1 MLAPEGVPRHG
12 GRGRGLSTVDRSG
25 GRIYLL
31 RSKTEFRPNPSR
43 TGMPRRIHILPEKLA
58 NQIAA
63 GEVVERPASV
73 VKELVENALDAGATR
88 IEITV
93 RNGGKTEIRVS
104 DDGHGMGKEDAL
116 LSVDRHA
123 TSKIRAPEDLAA
135 IRTLGFRGEALPS
148 IASVSRFA
156 IETAERDGDG
166 TRVLVTAGQIAGVE
180 ECARRKGTS
189 VSVRSLFFNVPARA
203 KFLKSTATENRAIG
217 DVVTTLA
224 LAQPHVAF
232 TLDSGARETLALPA
246 TSTVGERIGGI
257 WGADAA
263 DELIP
268 VAHRDGRVA
277 LTGLVQRPHSS
288 RPGGRKAYFFV
299 NGRSFSDR
307 YLARAV
313 DRAYKTTI
321 PQGVY
326 PSFFLFVEVP
336 DGDVDVNVHP
346 AKAEVRF
353 RDRVGVERAL
363 EEGVRA
369 ALAGLE
375 STPSIGARAAESP
388 SAGDDAVPREHRYE
402 IRPGHGVG
410 MVREPVRP
418 WGTPPGASPGNESGA
433 ATTAVDPVEAQMAL
447 FVTGGGGGAPAAEPA
462 RTPVAELIGPA
473 AMMWQVH
480 NTYILAETR
489 QGLILVD
496 QHSAHERV
504 LFEEI
509 IHGFDTGELASQ
521 RLLFP
526 ITLRLSP
533 AEYAIVEQVRG
544 VLERAGFEVEPF
556 GGRAIIV
563 HSVPNPHPYFDAE
576 RCLREMIAELTGGSP
591 LVDSARTQHQRIALT
606 MACKGAIKAGQKLTQ
621 REMTELF
628 DRLFATELPYHDIHG
643 RPTVIQLSLAEL
655 HRRFGRSG

>member
-1 MLAPEGVPRHG
+1 
-12 GRGRGLSTVDRSG
+12 
-25 GRIYLL
+25 
-31 RSKTEFRPNPSR
+31 
-43 TGMPRRIHILPEKLA
+43 MPRRIHILPEKLA

-88 IEITV
+88 VEITV
-93 RNGGKTEIRVS
+93 RNGGKTEIRVG

-123 TSKIRAPEDLAA
+123 TSKIKSPDDLAA

-148 IASVSRFA
+148 IASVSRLVL
-156 IETAERDGDG
+156 ETAERDGDG
-166 TRVLVTAGQIAGVE
+166 TRVMVTAGQIAGVE
-180 ECARRKGTS
+180 ECARRRGTT

-203 KFLKSTATENRAIG
+203 KFLKSTAAENRAIG
-217 DVVTTLA
+217 EVVTTLA

-232 TLDSGARETLALPA
+232 TLDSGGRDVLTLAVTA
-246 TSTVGERIGGI
+246 TVAERIGGI
-257 WGADAA
+257 WGGDAA

-268 VAHRDGRVA
+268 VAHRGGRVA
-277 LTGLVQRPHSS
+277 VTGLVQRPNSA

-299 NGRSFSDR
+299 NGRSFGDR
-307 YLARAV
+307 YLARGV
-313 DRAYKTTI
+313 DRAYRTTI

-326 PSFFLFVEVP
+326 PSFFLFLEVP

-375 STPSIGARAAESP
+375 STPSIGARAPADEA
-388 SAGDDAVPREHRYE
+388 AGAPATPLEHRYG
-402 IRPGHGVG
+402 IPPGYGV
-410 MVREPVRP
+410 MAVREPARP
-418 WGTPPGASPGNESGA
+418 WGGPPDGA
-433 ATTAVDPVEAQMAL
+433 ARGDGAASAGSSPADPAEAQMAL
-447 FVTGGGGGAPAAEPA
+447 FVTGGGAAPATPA
-462 RTPVAELIGPA
+462 ADTKAVQAELIGPA
-473 AMMWQVH
+473 AEMWQVH

-504 LFEEI
+504 LYEEI
-509 IHGFDTGELASQ
+509 VRGFDTGEAASQ

-576 RCLREMIAELTGGSP
+576 RCLREMIAELANGSP

>member
-1 MLAPEGVPRHG
+1 
-12 GRGRGLSTVDRSG
+12 
-25 GRIYLL
+25 
-31 RSKTEFRPNPSR
+31 
-43 TGMPRRIHILPEKLA
+43 MPRRIHILPEKLA

-148 IASVSRFA
+148 IASVSRFVV
-156 IETAERDGDG
+156 ETAERDGDG
-166 TRVLVTAGQIAGVE
+166 TRVMVTAGQIAGVE
-180 ECARRKGTS
+180 ECARRRGTS

-203 KFLKSTATENRAIG
+203 KFLKSTAAENRAIG

-232 TLDSGARETLALPA
+232 TLDSGARDVLALPA
-246 TSTVGERIGGI
+246 TATVAERIGGI
-257 WGADAA
+257 WGGDAA
-263 DELIP
+263 DELIT

-277 LTGLVQRPHSS
+277 VTGLVQRPHSS

-326 PSFFLFVEVP
+326 ASFFLFLEVP

-369 ALAGLE
+369 ALAGLQ
-375 STPSIGARAAESP
+375 STPSIGARA
-388 SAGDDAVPREHRYE
+388 SAQAASEPATPFEHRYE
-402 IRPGHGVG
+402 LRPGHGV
-410 MVREPVRP
+410 MRVSEPVRP
-418 WGTPPGASPGNESGA
+418 WGGPPSAPATGPGDAGGATGSA
-433 ATTAVDPVEAQMAL
+433 APDPAEAQMAL
-447 FVTGGGGGAPAAEPA
+447 FVTGGGPAAPASAGMTAVPAE
-462 RTPVAELIGPA
+462 RIGPA
-473 AMMWQVH
+473 AEMWQVH

-504 LFEEI
+504 LYEEI
-509 IHGFDTGELASQ
+509 VRGFDTGEAASQ

-576 RCLREMIAELTGGSP
+576 RCLREMIAELANGSP